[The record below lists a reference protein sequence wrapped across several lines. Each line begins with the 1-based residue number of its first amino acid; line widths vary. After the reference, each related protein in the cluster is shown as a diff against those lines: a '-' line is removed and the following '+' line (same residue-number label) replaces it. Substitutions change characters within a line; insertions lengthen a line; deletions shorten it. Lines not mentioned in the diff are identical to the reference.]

1 MARRRDK
8 PLLFALC
15 LLPLAWLVALA
26 ATDGLGAN
34 PIEAINRFLGEWAL
48 RFLLLTLAITPLR
61 RLGNW
66 PFLMRYRRMLGLFCF
81 FYAVLHLV
89 GYLVLDQF
97 FDWAA
102 IAKDIVKRRYI
113 LIGMVVFTLLLPLA
127 VTSTDHMVRR
137 LGAARW
143 KKLHRLV
150 YPAAILAVLH
160 FALMVKGPPVEPA
173 LYGLILAV
181 LLGLRLVKVR
191 PFSRPAVPLREASR
205 R

>member
-1 MARRRDK
+1 MARRWDK
-8 PLLFALC
+8 PLVFAFC
-15 LLPLAWLVALA
+15 LLPLAWLGALT

-34 PIEAINRFLGEWAL
+34 PIEAINRFLGDWAL
-48 RFLLLTLAITPLR
+48 RFLLLTLAITPLCK
-61 RLGNW
+61 LGRW
-66 PFLMRYRRMLGLFCF
+66 PSLMRYRRMLGLFCF
-81 FYAVLHLV
+81 FYASLHLSS
-89 GYLVLDQF
+89 YLVLDQF

-113 LIGMVVFTLLLPLA
+113 LIGTIVFALLLPLA
-127 VTSTDHMVRR
+127 VTSTDRMVRR
-137 LGAARW
+137 LGAPSW

-173 LYGLILAV
+173 LYGLVLAV

-191 PFSRPAVPLREASR
+191 PFWRPAAPLPPTSR
-205 R
+205 H

>member
-8 PLLFALC
+8 PLLFVLC
-15 LLPLAWLVALA
+15 LLPLAWLGALA
-26 ATDGLGAN
+26 ATGGLGAN
-34 PIEAINRFLGEWAL
+34 PIEAVNRFLGDWAL

-61 RLGNW
+61 RLGDW
-66 PFLMRYRRMLGLFCF
+66 PALMRYRRMLGLFCF
-81 FYAVLHLV
+81 FYAALHLA

-102 IAKDIVKRRYI
+102 IARDIVKRRYI
-113 LIGMVVFTLLLPLA
+113 LIGMVVFALLLPLA
-127 VTSTDHMVRR
+127 VTSTNRMVQR

-173 LYGLILAV
+173 LYGLVLAV
-181 LLGLRLVKVR
+181 LLGLRLVKIR
-191 PFSRPAVPLREASR
+191 PSARPAAPLPPVSR
-205 R
+205 H